1 MLFCES
7 MWLHWLNYFWKR
19 GEQMLDKNGHILI
32 KGEGGQIEK
41 RAGSN
46 KGV

>member
-1 MLFCES
+1 
-7 MWLHWLNYFWKR
+7 
-19 GEQMLDKNGHILI
+19 MLDKNGHILI

-46 KGV
+46 KGVKGGILILKSINGHARLLGS